1 MSRYAA
7 GENRRERTRDVGMWN
22 VLRNVHS
29 SKGMAIGVQ
38 KNAYLAI
45 VPLEMAVK
53 REAEEDMQRQN
64 ESSDSNDDERTGPK
78 IIAVSNG
85 GEDEVELKGYDKWPH
100 EVYVAFEQ
108 AVAAENVKHVR
119 NRKSATFTFDAFIA
133 GLRAIEAEYVEHF
146 RDNAENAQQVR
157 RIITEWLLLFAGLDP
172 RFETSQSLWNE
183 LRQLGFYR
191 IERECTDTLAFARAC
206 LKHGRLDLG
215 LEVIA
220 PVVAELERLRANPNA
235 TQWASE
241 YYEQEL
247 GYFAKLRAE
256 LEEARS
262 QQNVENP
269 NNA

>member
-1 MSRYAA
+1 
-7 GENRRERTRDVGMWN
+7 
-22 VLRNVHS
+22 
-29 SKGMAIGVQ
+29 MAIGVQ
-38 KNAYLAI
+38 KNAHLAI
-45 VPLEMAVK
+45 VPVEMTIQRA
-53 REAEEDMQRQN
+53 AEDEMQQ
-64 ESSDSNDDERTGPK
+64 EHETADVSDEERTGPK

-85 GEDEVELKGYDKWPH
+85 GEDELELMGYDKWPY
-100 EVYVAFEQ
+100 EVCVAFEQ
-108 AVAAENVKHVR
+108 AVDAENRKLLK
-119 NRKSATFTFDAFIA
+119 NRKSVTFTFDAYVA

-146 RDNAENAQQVR
+146 RNDAENAHQVR
-157 RIITEWLLLFAGLDP
+157 RIITEWLFKFSDLDL

-191 IERECTDTLAFARAC
+191 IERECTYTMIFARMC
-206 LKHGRLDLG
+206 LEHGRLDQG
-215 LEVIA
+215 LEVMA
-220 PVVAELERLRANPNA
+220 PVVAELERLRAQPNV

>member
-1 MSRYAA
+1 MTIQRAA
-7 GENRRERTRDVGMWN
+7 EDEMQQEDET
-22 VLRNVHS
+22 
-29 SKGMAIGVQ
+29 AGV
-38 KNAYLAI
+38 
-45 VPLEMAVK
+45 
-53 REAEEDMQRQN
+53 
-64 ESSDSNDDERTGPK
+64 SDEQRTGPK
-78 IIAVSNG
+78 IIAESNG
-85 GEDEVELKGYDKWPH
+85 GEDELELNGFDKWPH

-108 AVAAENVKHVR
+108 AVAAENVKHIR

-157 RIITEWLLLFAGLDP
+157 RIITEWLLLFAELDP

-206 LKHGRLDLG
+206 LEHGRLDQG
-215 LEVIA
+215 LEVMA
-220 PVVAELERLRANPNA
+220 PVVAELERLRAPPNV

-247 GYFAKLRAE
+247 GYFAKLRAR
-256 LEEARS
+256 LEAARS
-262 QQNVENP
+262 EQNVETQD
-269 NNA
+269 NA